1 MSSEIN
7 KGAIGV
13 TELLD
18 NIPGID
24 KLITEKKTIPESKE
38 GWGGLEFKLKSKGTI
53 FKHSIFLNFN
63 DLYDVTANGKTI
75 KNMFVNEV
83 NQLLTWVVAWEDFK
97 EEE

>member
-38 GWGGLEFKLKSKGTI
+38 GYGGLSFKLKSKGKI
-53 FKHSIFLNFN
+53 FNHSIFLNFK
-63 DLYDVTANGKTI
+63 DLYDVTANGETI
-75 KNMFVNEV
+75 KDMFVGEV
-83 NQLLTWVVAWEDFK
+83 HQLLTWVVAWEDYK